1 MTPGKGPRA
10 TPGAGRAR
18 MSPRERR
25 AAQRARAALAR
36 GTVIVERRFVAE
48 LRGIASGIS
57 AAFVRY
63 LAPAMHATVRGDAK
77 KIGIP
82 DHVAG
87 ASGSPRRD
95 VDTILR
101 SIIPQIGPKVSA
113 AHARMSAGV
122 ERAYASSMTGVLP
135 IGWERIPSNVQ
146 AIAGQARDA
155 SIKLVEDAAR
165 SYAAQVR
172 EVFDDPK
179 WTQGSR
185 WEDLRDALLERGGVS
200 ESRAELIA
208 RDQTLKL
215 NGAIN
220 QAHQRSVGVEA
231 YVWSTSGDE
240 RVRDSHADL
249 DGQTFAW
256 NAPPEPGHPGEDF
269 QCRCVALPIIAD
281 LAEFDVENPM
291 IF

>member
-1 MTPGKGPRA
+1 MIAPRR
-10 TPGAGRAR
+10 TLT
-18 MSPRERR
+18 PRERR
-25 AAQRARAALAR
+25 AALRARAALTR
-36 GTVIVERRFVAE
+36 GTVIVERRFVAD
-48 LRGIASGIS
+48 LRGIASGVS
-57 AAFVRY
+57 DAFVRY
-63 LAPAMHATVRGDAK
+63 LEPAMRATAGGDRVDAK

-82 DHVAG
+82 DHVARAKG
-87 ASGSPRRD
+87 TPRRD

-101 SIIPQIGPKVSA
+101 GIIPQIGPKVAA
-113 AHARMSAGV
+113 AHGRMTAGV
-122 ERAYASSMTGVLP
+122 ERVYASTMKGVLP

-146 AIAGQARDA
+146 AIAGVARDA
-155 SIKLVEDAAR
+155 SIRLVEDAAR

-231 YVWSTSGDE
+231 YIWSTSGDE

-249 DGQTFAW
+249 DGKTFAW
-256 NAPPEPGHPGEDF
+256 SAPPEPGHPGEDF

-281 LAEFDVENPM
+281 LAEFDQENPM